1 VCTVVATVVVNSD
14 LKPQQNAILND
25 MVRATASQG
34 GLGIAGV
41 YLAQASAPGRPLADK
56 LDTVLDFPMTEF

>member
-1 VCTVVATVVVNSD
+1 
-14 LKPQQNAILND
+14 